1 MINVLSSGNSYV
13 FDGVLTGILSIL
25 KRTQT
30 KDYFNFYVYTMDVSF
45 LKKEY
50 TPISDSEIEY
60 LDGIVK
66 KYNEKNSVTKIDVT
80 EYYNKE
86 FKGSPN
92 EGCYCSPYTLLR
104 LLADIIPEMPNDKL
118 LYLDCDTMFNRD
130 IEELYNLDVEG
141 YEYLAANDH
150 YGKLLLNPRYIN
162 AGVLLFNMAECKK
175 TGILTKARALIRK
188 KHLPFADQS
197 ALIRSTTK
205 FKLINQKFND
215 QKHLRKNTVV
225 RHFAKR
231 LFLLPYPKAR
241 NIKQWRIYEM
251 HRIYKY
257 KQFDDIL
264 NEYIYYKL
272 KYEKE
277 IKNP

>member
-1 MINVLSSGNSYV
+1 MINVLYSGNSYV

-50 TPISDSEIEY
+50 TPISDSEIEF

-130 IEELYNLDVEG
+130 IEELYNLDVTG

-150 YGKLLLNPRYIN
+150 YGK
-162 AGVLLFNMAECKK
+162 VL
-175 TGILTKARALIRK
+175 
-188 KHLPFADQS
+188 
-197 ALIRSTTK
+197 
-205 FKLINQKFND
+205 
-215 QKHLRKNTVV
+215 
-225 RHFAKR
+225 
-231 LFLLPYPKAR
+231 
-241 NIKQWRIYEM
+241 
-251 HRIYKY
+251 
-257 KQFDDIL
+257 
-264 NEYIYYKL
+264 
-272 KYEKE
+272 
-277 IKNP
+277 